1 MTEVPS
7 ISSSLIQVA
16 ILRAYSNLDS
26 STRAL
31 LAACQ
36 LMVAR
41 NPNYWYIG
49 FVAPNVP
56 VWKRIVKRLESIT
69 RRFDQTTRS
78 FMLAVCTVNDPM
90 PPGGLGVGRIKRLFE
105 INSCQF
111 VAVTHDE
118 HPFWMEVIPREA
130 LSPLP
135 PSNSAKDEWDDD
147 LELPF

>member
-7 ISSSLIQVA
+7 TSSSLIQVA

-26 STRAL
+26 STRAI

-41 NPNYWYIG
+41 NPNYWYIA

-56 VWKRIVKRLESIT
+56 VWKRIVKRLFIIT
-69 RRFDQTTRS
+69 RRFYQTTSS
-78 FMLAVCTVNDPM
+78 FMLAVCTLDDPM
-90 PPGGLGVGRIKRLFE
+90 PPGGLGVGRIKRMFE

-111 VAVTHDE
+111 VQVTHDE
-118 HPFWMEVIPREA
+118 HPYWMEVIPREA
-130 LSPLP
+130 LFPLP
-135 PSNSAKDEWDDD
+135 PSDSVRDDD
-147 LELPF
+147 EDNFDLPF

>member
-1 MTEVPS
+1 
-7 ISSSLIQVA
+7 
-16 ILRAYSNLDS
+16 
-26 STRAL
+26 
-31 LAACQ
+31 
-36 LMVAR
+36 MVAR
-41 NPNYWYIG
+41 NQNYWYIV
-49 FVAPNVP
+49 FVAPNVQ

-69 RRFDQTTRS
+69 RRFDQTTSS

-90 PPGGLGVGRIKRLFE
+90 PFGGLGVGRIKRLFE

-135 PSNSAKDEWDDD
+135 PSNSSLAELDDD
-147 LELPF
+147 LDLPF

>member
-7 ISSSLIQVA
+7 ISSSLIRVA

-26 STRAL
+26 STRAI

-41 NPNYWYIG
+41 NQNYWYIV
-49 FVAPNVP
+49 FVAPNVQ

-69 RRFDQTTRS
+69 RRFDQTTSS

-90 PPGGLGVGRIKRLFE
+90 PFGGLGVGRIKRFFE

-118 HPFWMEVIPREA
+118 HPYWMKVIPREA

-135 PSNSAKDEWDDD
+135 PSNSARDEPDDD